1 MDTIGPSDIENNE
14 PIYMTIIE
22 PARVE
27 PHSFE
32 ELTKD
37 IQILY
42 GADTTYLDI
51 TPVILE
57 KFVSDH
63 SITIVARDV
72 NREILFSDPLPK
84 KLKNIVIYDGACV
97 WIVPHN
103 IRTTYSLI
111 SKTCSNRLVIKEEDP
126 ETIIKLLGAVY
137 GKLNRSFASDDIIA
151 SIMSNSKYGTRELS
165 RELNTIYKANIT
177 SYLKS
182 GGDIFNIE
190 GSDYDGYGAY
200 VEEYKVPDPANDIIS
215 FKTSTR
221 LPVIPPTYNP
231 EYLRKSL
238 ITNELLS
245 GNFSRSSHLTQDI
258 YDGYDVSIQNN
269 DILIEQPSYSPSAP
283 VPTMTSIT
291 TASLLPQIS
300 AHINQ
305 QVVHNKIVARLG
317 AIEKMNQRAV
327 NDIWRVIRT
336 NLTLMNGR
344 FNMTPD
350 SQQYLLETIKPTN
363 KVIYMGNDPHGIDAL
378 TIASILN
385 NELELLVVTGSRAHT
400 KTILQNRD
408 ANHFIFNVH
417 QLSEEEPVVSSFKD
431 IYPIDYKTLI
441 VEYNDPF
448 YSIIVRDVSILT
460 SIQRVII
467 RKMSADISKAL
478 YIQSILKTAGLT
490 LTRNARMYEVWKR

>member
-1 MDTIGPSDIENNE
+1 
-14 PIYMTIIE
+14 MTIIE

-42 GADTTYLDI
+42 GAGSTYLDV

-57 KFVSDH
+57 KFISDH

-111 SKTCSNRLVIKEEDP
+111 SKTCSNRLVNKEEDP
-126 ETIIKLLGAVY
+126 SIISDILDSTY

-151 SIMSNSKYGTRELS
+151 AIMSNSKYGTRELS
-165 RELNTIYKANIT
+165 RELNRIYKANIT

-182 GGDIFNIE
+182 GGDIFNID

-200 VEEYKVPDPANDIIS
+200 VEEYKAHDSANDIIS
-215 FKTSTR
+215 FKAFTR

-231 EYLRKSL
+231 EYLRKRQ
-238 ITNELLS
+238 IE
-245 GNFSRSSHLTQDI
+245 
-258 YDGYDVSIQNN
+258 N
-269 DILIEQPSYSPSAP
+269 DIPSEQTIYSPSVP

-291 TASLLPQIS
+291 TASLLPQNS

-317 AIEKMNQRAV
+317 AIDKINQRAV

-363 KVIYMGNDPHGIDAL
+363 KVIYICNDPHGIDAL
-378 TIASILN
+378 TVASILN
-385 NELELLVVTGSRAHT
+385 NELELLVITNNRTHT

-417 QLSEEEPVVSSFKD
+417 QISEEEPVVSSLKD
-431 IYPIDYKTLI
+431 IYPIDYRTLI
-441 VEYNDPF
+441 VEYNNPF

-478 YIQSILKTAGLT
+478 YIQNILKTAGLA